1 MKPGEDKIKYQES
14 LKKPLRSFG
23 HCAIYKVLSLIAL
36 VIKLE

>member
-14 LKKPLRSFG
+14 LKNIEIIWSL
-23 HCAIYKVLSLIAL
+23 CNLLLSLIAL